1 MARFW
6 KKIRFLPE
14 IPQKLYAAAS
24 HGIPMV
30 PKAMCRMKLIEVPR
44 L

>member
-24 HGIPMV
+24 HGILTV
-30 PKAMCRMKLIEVPR
+30 HKAVGRMKLIEVPR